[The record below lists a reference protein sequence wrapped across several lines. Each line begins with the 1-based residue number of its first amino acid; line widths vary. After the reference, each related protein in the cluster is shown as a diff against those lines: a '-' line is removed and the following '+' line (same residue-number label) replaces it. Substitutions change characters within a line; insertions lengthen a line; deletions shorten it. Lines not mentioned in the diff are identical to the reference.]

1 MRDWRE
7 ATNDPNDR
15 AAVKR
20 IDDFLRSITRIEDTS
35 RSEMLLEFCRGQD
48 VLDIG
53 AAGHVAGD
61 ASGGWEH
68 GLISQV
74 ARRAVAA
81 ELNRANCEHY
91 NTLGFDFRCIDATS
105 ESDLGERFDRVFAG
119 DVIEHVNDPVALLKF
134 AKRHLKP
141 GGRILMTT
149 PNPFAPR
156 FRQHRRARG
165 LSYVMANLEHTR
177 WISASNMHE
186 LALRAGLDLT
196 ALRWPLLKKPK
207 QGAARSAA
215 IAAKKIM
222 LAWMPLEE
230 VFNEYAF
237 ELAPSAEPRSPSEVG
252 AEKAAAS
259 AH

>member
-7 ATNDPNDR
+7 TTKDPNDR

-20 IDDFLRSITRIEDTS
+20 MDDFLRAITRVEETS
-35 RSEMLLEFCRGQD
+35 RQEMLLDFCRGQD

-61 ASGGWEH
+61 AGGGWEH
-68 GLISQV
+68 GLIAKA
-74 ARRAVAA
+74 ARHAVAA

-91 NTLGFDFRCIDATS
+91 NKLGFDFRCVDATS

-149 PNPFAPR
+149 PNPFSPR

-165 LSYVMANLEHTR
+165 TRYVMANLEHTR

-186 LALRAGLDLT
+186 LALRAGLELI

-207 QGAARSAA
+207 QGFSRNAA
-215 IAAKKIM
+215 IAAKKIR
-222 LAWMPLEE
+222 LAVAPLEE

-237 ELAPSAEPRSPSEVG
+237 ELAPMAEPGSPSNIG